1 MTENALLDL
10 ECIALWLSLT
20 GYSVACV
27 MALIGVA
34 FRKRPERTMLA
45 LLGFSVLLHTA
56 SIGARWLRL
65 GHLPVGNGFEMLSA
79 NVWGLMVAVLIGYW
93 LMPRVRAFA
102 AIVLP
107 IVIILMAWMLL
118 IPAHESSLPPSYDT
132 VWLFIHIGFIKL
144 FLGAAFIALGMGGIV
159 LLRRANI
166 GRDRFAGLPEDR
178 RLDDLAYRYMALALM
193 FDTLGIVAGAI
204 WALDAWG
211 RYWSW
216 DPLEV
221 WSLLTW
227 LAIGLTLHLR
237 SSFRTGPVVN
247 ALMIAGTFVIAFFT
261 FFGIPFVS
269 TALHKGM
276 I

>member
-1 MTENALLDL
+1 MNENSLLNL

-45 LLGFSVLLHTA
+45 LLGFSVLLHTV

-107 IVIILMAWMLL
+107 VVIMLMAWMLL

-166 GRDRFAGLPEDR
+166 GRDRFAGLPEDH

-193 FDTLGIVAGAI
+193 FDTLGIVSRP
-204 WALDAWG
+204 LD
-211 RYWSW
+211 
-216 DPLEV
+216 L
-221 WSLLTW
+221 
-227 LAIGLTLHLR
+227 
-237 SSFRTGPVVN
+237 SF
-247 ALMIAGTFVIAFFT
+247 
-261 FFGIPFVS
+261 
-269 TALHKGM
+269 
-276 I
+276 